1 MSGRRPDGGRPRRER
16 RGAPAPDDG
25 ASPGGQIEGR
35 RAVRELLVAGRRRVR
50 TLWLA
55 TGGDALDELA
65 ALAALADITGAEV
78 RWVAPARVA
87 ELARTDSPQ
96 GVVAF
101 ADPLQFGDIGALL
114 ADPEAFLVG
123 VDGVTDPQNLGAV
136 MRTAELAGA
145 TGMVVPRH
153 RSARLTP
160 TVAKA
165 AAGALE
171 YLPVVS
177 VAGIPAVLDRAARA
191 GVWTVGLDMTGDTSL
206 FDLNVADR
214 ALMLVLGAEGRGISR
229 LARERCDVLA
239 GIPMYGSLTSLNVSA
254 AAAVAC
260 FEVARRRRG

>member
-1 MSGRRPDGGRPRRER
+1 MSGRRPDGGRPRPER
-16 RGAPAPDDG
+16 RGAAAPDDG
-25 ASPGGQIEGR
+25 ASPGGQVEGR

-55 TGGDALDELA
+55 TGGDALDE
-65 ALAALADITGAEV
+65 LAALADITGAEV

-101 ADPLQFGDIGALL
+101 ADPLQFGDIDALL

-191 GVWTVGLDMTGDTSL
+191 GVWTVGLDGTGDTSL

-239 GIPMYGSLTSLNVSA
+239 AIPMFGSLTSLNVSA

>member
-1 MSGRRPDGGRPRRER
+1 MSGRRPDGGRPRPER
-16 RGAPAPDDG
+16 RGASAPDDG
-25 ASPGGQIEGR
+25 ASPGGQVEGR

-55 TGGDALDELA
+55 TGGDALDE
-65 ALAALADITGAEV
+65 LAALADITGAEV

-101 ADPLQFGDIGALL
+101 ADPLQFGDIDALL

-191 GVWTVGLDMTGDTSL
+191 GVWTVGLDGTGDTSL

-239 GIPMYGSLTSLNVSA
+239 AIPMFGSLTSLNVSA

>member
-1 MSGRRPDGGRPRRER
+1 MSGRGPESRRPRRER
-16 RGAPAPDDG
+16 RSASAPDD
-25 ASPGGQIEGR
+25 ATATAGQVEGR

-55 TGGDALDELA
+55 TGTDALDELA
-65 ALAALADITGAEV
+65 ALADTAGATV
-78 RWVAPARVA
+78 RWVAPARIA

-96 GVVAF
+96 GVIAF
-101 ADPLQFGDIGALL
+101 ADPLQFGDINSLL
-114 ADPEAFLVG
+114 ADPGAFLVG
-123 VDGVTDPQNLGAV
+123 LDGVTDPQNLGAV
-136 MRTAELAGA
+136 IRTAELAGA
-145 TGMVVPRH
+145 TGIVVPRH

-177 VAGIPAVLDRAARA
+177 VAGIPGVLDRAARA
-191 GVWTVGLDMTGDTSL
+191 GVWTVGLDATGDTSL

-239 GIPMYGSLTSLNVSA
+239 RIPMYGSLASLNVSA
-254 AAAVAC
+254 AAALAC

>member
-16 RGAPAPDDG
+16 RGASAPDDG
-25 ASPGGQIEGR
+25 ASPGGQVEGR
-35 RAVRELLVAGRRRVR
+35 RAVRELLVARRRQVR

-55 TGGDALDELA
+55 TGGDALDE
-65 ALAALADITGAEV
+65 LAALADITGAEV

-101 ADPLQFGDIGALL
+101 ADPLQFGDVDALL

-145 TGMVVPRH
+145 TGIVVPRH

-171 YLPVVS
+171 YLPIVS

-191 GVWTVGLDMTGDTSL
+191 GVWTVGLDATGDTSL

-239 GIPMYGSLTSLNVSA
+239 AIPMFGSLTSLNVSA